1 MATAKIQTV
10 KGLRVEIFSRTLRKN
25 TTRPLT
31 VWIVGTERERGL
43 FWVERYAI
51 LIIDKLGFWRCVEM
65 SFSDMVVGKNG
76 LLVELRCHNSFNEKI
91 YTDIIKYLSRHLS
104 EWKSTGFIP
113 VADAVSIFNLIDEL
127 SGGSQFWSE
136 EMELR
141 VEDAV
146 LEIQE
151 LISSLEE

>member
-1 MATAKIQTV
+1 
-10 KGLRVEIFSRTLRKN
+10 
-25 TTRPLT
+25 
-31 VWIVGTERERGL
+31 
-43 FWVERYAI
+43 
-51 LIIDKLGFWRCVEM
+51 M

-91 YTDIIKYLSRHLS
+91 YMDITNYLNQRLS
-104 EWKSTGFIP
+104 EWKRTGFIP
-113 VADAVSIFNLIDEL
+113 VADAVAVFNLIDEL

-136 EMELR
+136 EVELR

-151 LISSLEE
+151 MISSLEE

>member
-1 MATAKIQTV
+1 MI
-10 KGLRVEIFSRTLRKN
+10 
-25 TTRPLT
+25 
-31 VWIVGTERERGL
+31 
-43 FWVERYAI
+43 
-51 LIIDKLGFWRCVEM
+51 
-65 SFSDMVVGKNG
+65 VGKNG
-76 LLVELRCHNSFNEKI
+76 LLVELRSHNSFNEKI
-91 YTDIIKYLSRHLS
+91 YTDIIKYLSKHLS

-136 EMELR
+136 ETELR

-151 LISSLEE
+151 MISSLEE

>member
-1 MATAKIQTV
+1 
-10 KGLRVEIFSRTLRKN
+10 
-25 TTRPLT
+25 
-31 VWIVGTERERGL
+31 
-43 FWVERYAI
+43 
-51 LIIDKLGFWRCVEM
+51 M
-65 SFSDMVVGKNG
+65 SFFDMVVGKNG

-91 YTDIIKYLSRHLS
+91 YTDIIKYLSKHLP

-151 LISSLEE
+151 MISSLEE